1 MTAVKEKK
9 KALPVKH
16 KVIADIIRVGKEN
29 ATLLSD
35 IMILANIRDNRQAYL
50 IIEELINKYGY
61 VIVASR
67 RGKHRGYYYPANE
80 CEFKEAVKPFR
91 SSVNSMQKRY
101 NNLIR
106 NFKKGN

>member
-1 MTAVKEKK
+1 MTAVKEQK

-16 KVIADIIRVGKEN
+16 KVVADIIRVGKEN

-35 IMILANIRDNRQAYL
+35 IMILADIRDHRQAYL

-80 CEFKEAVKPFR
+80 YEFKEAVKPFR